1 MKNLLKFLALGTMLA
16 ASTVAAHADVLDI
29 GGSFGSLS
37 PSTFST
43 TPTTLTFVASGE
55 TTQGGSGVFAGNNGN
70 SVTFTSPFTL
80 GTSTTLFS
88 VAANSGTA
96 TFTVS
101 SYYYTGTGANTSIV
115 FVGTLSGSVT
125 GSYSFTLTP
134 DSGGS
139 GNFAGTLSNAPEP
152 NSLILLGTG
161 LVSAA
166 GIIVRKRRMIA

>member
-29 GGSFGSLS
+29 GGSFGSLT
-37 PSTFST
+37 PATFAT

-70 SVTFTSPFTL
+70 VVTFSTFTL

-88 VAANSGTA
+88 VSGF

-101 SYYYTGTGANTSIV
+101 SYYFTGTGANTSIV
-115 FVGTLSGSVT
+115 FVGSLSGSVT
-125 GSYSFTLTP
+125 GPYSFTLTP

-166 GIIVRKRRMIA
+166 GVIVRKRRMIA